1 MQFLVPHG
9 GIIGPGEM
17 ETEATGFT
25 LQEGR
30 LLHMSSSVDME
41 NAVTIGC
48 AGAIITHL
56 QRRRVTDIIPGNRAS
71 DLLRINSVRM
81 FGLQDTM

>member
-1 MQFLVPHG
+1 MQFFVPHG
-9 GIIGPGEM
+9 GIIGPEQLDA
-17 ETEATGFT
+17 ETMGFT

-30 LLHMSSSVDME
+30 LLHMSSSVDIE

-48 AGAIITHL
+48 AGAILTHL
-56 QRRRVTDIIPGNRAS
+56 QRRRATEMIPGRGS
-71 DLLRINSVRM
+71 DSFKINSVKM